1 MVAYVT
7 LNVGRL
13 SARYLQALSNIDL
26 KQCDKMIEESP
37 ITHKTHEAE
46 TMQIVCEKRGGNCTV
61 E

>member
-13 SARYLQALSNIDL
+13 SARFLQAFSNIDS
-26 KQCDKMIEESP
+26 KQCEKMIEESP

-46 TMQIVCEKRGGNCTV
+46 TC
-61 E
+61 